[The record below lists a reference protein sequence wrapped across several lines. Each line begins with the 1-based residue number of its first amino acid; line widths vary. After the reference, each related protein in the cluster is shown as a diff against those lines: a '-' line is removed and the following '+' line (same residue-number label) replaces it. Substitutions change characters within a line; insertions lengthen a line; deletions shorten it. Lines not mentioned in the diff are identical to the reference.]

1 MKSKIL
7 VALGAAAVMV
17 VATQSAG
24 ATEKR
29 DTHKVTR
36 HHLLTSA
43 HARAEESDARA
54 RNAYDEWRPT
64 VPAAAFDEAARYR
77 GTTPTPA
84 GH

>member
-17 VATQSAG
+17 AAAQSAG

-29 DTHKVTR
+29 DAHKVTR
-36 HHLLTSA
+36 HHLSTSA
-43 HARAEESDARA
+43 EVRAQEFDARA